1 MLTGRFDA
9 NNWILA
15 HLAPLAHAKECARI
29 WMVSTH
35 PVPAL
40 AKVVPIYPPKWLI
53 RILGPTPAR
62 LLVFVW
68 TAIRKRP
75 HIVGGFH
82 LMYNGIAAAFAAP
95 LAGARS
101 MYICVGGTEVAN
113 DGMGKEA
120 NCFMNGR
127 SADVTA
133 RRRLK
138 IVGHFDVIITM
149 GTRAGVFFRD
159 RGIVSDFH
167 VVPGGIDG
175 QRFTMTK
182 KLRTIDVILTARL
195 TLVKR
200 IDILLHSIRLV
211 ADRVPAVKVVIIG
224 DGESRADLERLSGE
238 LGLERNVSFVGSRND
253 VENWLGESKVFVL
266 TSDLEGL
273 PLSVMEAMMCGVPV
287 VVSDVGD
294 LRDIVEDGV
303 NGYLVPRRSPEILA
317 DRILRLL
324 EDENGRAEFSKAAH
338 DSASQFEIQATAK
351 RWDGI
356 IAGLQST

>member
-1 MLTGRFDA
+1 
-9 NNWILA
+9 
-15 HLAPLAHAKECARI
+15 
-29 WMVSTH
+29 MVSTH
-35 PVPAL
+35 PVPTL
-40 AKVVPIYPPKWLI
+40 PKVVPIYPPKWLI

-62 LLVFVW
+62 LLIFVW
-68 TAIRKRP
+68 AAIRRQP

-82 LMYNGIAAAFAAP
+82 LMYNGIVAAFAAP

-113 DGMGKEA
+113 DGMGKEE
-120 NCFMNGR
+120 NCFTNGR
-127 SADVTA
+127 SIDITA

-138 IVGHFDVIITM
+138 IVGHFDSIITM
-149 GTRAGVFFRD
+149 GTRAGTFFKNQ
-159 RGIVSDFH
+159 GIVSDFH

-175 QRFTMTK
+175 HRFRLLEK
-182 KLRTIDVILTARL
+182 PRTTDVVVTARL

-200 IDILLHSIRLV
+200 IDIFLKAIRLV
-211 ADRVPAVKVVIIG
+211 ADRLPAVRVVIIG
-224 DGESRADLERLSGE
+224 DGESRAELERLVGE
-238 LGLERNVSFVGSRND
+238 LGIDRNVDFVGSRND
-253 VENWLGESKVFVL
+253 VENWLGDSKVFVL

-294 LRDIVEDGV
+294 LRDVVEDGV

-324 EDENGRAEFSKAAH
+324 DDKERRQEFSIAAH
-338 DSASQFEIQATAK
+338 ERASQFEIQATAR

-356 IAGLQST
+356 IAGLRSA